1 MWNHQL
7 KEFYHQNVN
16 VLART
21 HIDSFLDWL
30 SLTPHPRSITGVI
43 TGVIDQNW
51 TFIDC
56 SCTGVKRLVPKDI
69 SQCPIWEKVQ
79 VNKIRAR
86 QKRDKMSDF
95 DKVMKTTTAK
105 NNIIIKQEVKEL
117 QKEATK
123 KIQFLFNC

>member
-1 MWNHQL
+1 MWNHQF

-30 SLTPHPRSITGVI
+30 SLTPHPRSIVLLR
-43 TGVIDQNW
+43 VIDQNW

-56 SCTGVKRLVPKDI
+56 SCTGCLTFLRR
-69 SQCPIWEKVQ
+69 IWEKVQ

-86 QKRDKMSDF
+86 PKRDKMSDF

-105 NNIIIKQEVKEL
+105 NNIIKQEVKEL
-117 QKEATK
+117 QKETTK